1 MSTGK
6 YGALVMLL
14 WLTVGSARADSWETA
29 GSVLALALPITA
41 LTATYTLDDPEGRER
56 LLVSYALTMGAT
68 YSLKSAT
75 GVERP
80 DGSDRLG
87 FPSAHTASAFSG
99 ASFLQRRYGWDVGL
113 PAYLGASY
121 VGWSRVN
128 AERSQVGDVLAGAL
142 LGWGI
147 NTWLVSEPHQPS
159 LALWPTEGG
168 AVLAFE
174 WRF

>member
-1 MSTGK
+1 MTAGK
-6 YGALVMLL
+6 YWSVVVLF
-14 WLTVGSARADSWETA
+14 WLAVGSAKADTWETA
-29 GSVLALALPITA
+29 GSVLALALPLTA

-56 LLVSYALTMGAT
+56 LLVSYALTIGAAYT
-68 YSLKSAT
+68 LKSAAD
-75 GVERP
+75 VERP
-80 DGSDRLG
+80 DGSDRLST
-87 FPSAHTASAFSG
+87 PSAHTASAFSG

-121 VGWSRVN
+121 VGWSRVS
-128 AERSQVGDVLAGAL
+128 AERNHVRDVLTGAL

-147 NTWLVSEPHQPS
+147 NAWLVPEPHQPA